1 MDSAELPPVFRPV
14 VLREVHEAFSQACRV
29 AAAEGAGTLFQVGRF
44 DLVDFAVV
52 LEPEHPLRLART
64 CFYAGMNALADAVSS
79 CAPPEAP
86 CASAGPIKSCSTAH
100 WSAAPGLGGRS
111 RAPRTTRPEW
121 LVFGATVR
129 RVSIGAEEPGA
140 RPGLGSLEEL
150 GAVLGDH
157 RDFVARFARFF
168 LLALHEWSDFGP
180 AGSLRRYTPRL
191 SGRSEA
197 VDLPRQPRSGAP
209 DAVACRQGSG
219 SLAAA
224 LATPSWRERELSGW
238 L

>member
-86 CASAGPIKSCSTAH
+86 VCFRWPDRILLDGALVGGARLGWPQSCAEDD
-100 WSAAPGLGGRS
+100 
-111 RAPRTTRPEW
+111 RPEW

-197 VDLPRQPRSGAP
+197 VDLRASHGGAP
-209 DAVACRQGSG
+209 DAVAWQGSG